1 MGSNTNDIML
11 LPLFVLTLLLGGCVP
26 ASSTPTPVVLW
37 HGMGDSCCNPASMG
51 SIKRM
56 LEDELPGVYVHSLK
70 IGDNILS
77 DTESGFFK
85 DTNAQVELVCKTV
98 REDPQLQ
105 EGFNAIGFSQGGQFL
120 RAVAQRC
127 PNPPMRNLITVGAQ
141 HRGVFGFPKC
151 PGEIDMFCDI
161 VRDLLNFGVY
171 TDLVQNFLVQAQYW
185 HDPLHEDTYLDK
197 SRFIAD
203 INNER
208 TDKNATYKENL
219 VKLENLVMIK
229 HSQDSMVEPKESE
242 HFEFYTPGQ
251 AKTIQPLRD
260 SALYTED
267 WLGLRA
273 LDETGRLHMHTVEGD
288 HLHFSRQWFIDE
300 IVNVY
305 LNN

>member
-1 MGSNTNDIML
+1 ML
-11 LPLFVLTLLLGGCVP
+11 LPFLLTLLGCGAAYSV
-26 ASSTPTPVVLW
+26 PTPIVLW

-105 EGFNAIGFSQGGQFL
+105 DGFNAMGFSQGGQFL

-127 PNPPMRNLITVGAQ
+127 PNPPMRNLVTVGAQ
-141 HRGVFGFPKC
+141 HRGVFGFPLC
-151 PGEIDMFCDI
+151 PGEIVFFCDI
-161 VRDLLNFGVY
+161 VRDLLSYGAYVEF
-171 TDLVQNFLVQAQYW
+171 VQDILVQAQYW
-185 HDPLHEDTYLDK
+185 HDPLQFDTYVEK
-197 SRFIAD
+197 SQFIAD

-208 TDKNATYKENL
+208 PLKNASYAVNL
-219 VKLENLVMIK
+219 ASLENFVMVK
-229 HSQDSMVEPKESE
+229 HNQDSMVEPRESS

-251 AKTIQPLRD
+251 SDVILPLRE
-260 SALYTED
+260 SPIY
-267 WLGLRA
+267 
-273 LDETGRLHMHTVEGD
+273 VE
-288 HLHFSRQWFIDE
+288 
-300 IVNVY
+300 
-305 LNN
+305 